1 MGRKVPRSRG
11 KGHNMNDN
19 YITGKPRP
27 ADGRLHI
34 SSLQKALL
42 NPAIYPDLP
51 KEVKFIETH
60 ISLLFLTGNHV
71 YKVKKP
77 VDFGFLD
84 FTSLEKRKYFCEQEV
99 KLNRRLSPDI
109 YLGVVQIT
117 RDRDKISFDGRGEV
131 EEYAVKMKQI
141 PEELLMDKLL
151 EKGRVNQGMMEAL
164 SERLVR
170 FYFSAETNETIK
182 SFGRPERV
190 KQDTDENFE
199 QTQKYV
205 DLVIPKQ
212 FFEEIRSKTNEFFRA
227 QEKLFHQRIASDRI
241 RDCHG
246 DLRLEHIFWGKEISI
261 FDCIE
266 FNQRFRYTDVA
277 ADIAFLAMDL
287 DYHGREDLS
296 EHLIQVYIEKSGDQ
310 ELLYMLDFYKC
321 YRAYV
326 RGKVESFRLDDPNI
340 PEKEKSEALKRAQKY
355 FDLAWR
361 YAQRLK

>member
-1 MGRKVPRSRG
+1 VGF
-11 KGHNMNDN
+11 
-19 YITGKPRP
+19 
-27 ADGRLHI
+27 L
-34 SSLQKALL
+34 
-42 NPAIYPDLP
+42 
-51 KEVKFIETH
+51 ETH
-60 ISLLFLTGNHV
+60 ISLLFFTGNHV

-84 FTSLEKRKYFCEQEV
+84 FTSFEKRKFFCVQEV
-99 KLNRRLSPDI
+99 NLNRRLSPEI
-109 YLGVVQIT
+109 YLGVVKITKDGDQILL
-117 RDRDKISFDGRGEV
+117 DGRGEV
-131 EEYAVKMKQI
+131 VEYAVKMKQI

-151 EKGRVNQGMMEAL
+151 EKKQVTSKMIEAV
-164 SERLVR
+164 SEKLVH
-170 FYFSAETNETIK
+170 FYFTAETNESIK

-199 QTQKYV
+199 QTIRYM
-205 DLVIPKQ
+205 DITIPKDVY
-212 FFEEIRSKTNEFFRA
+212 EEIKNKTNDFFRTK
-227 QEKLFHQRIASDRI
+227 EHILYQRMASDKI

-266 FNQRFRYTDVA
+266 FNERFRYTDVA

-296 EHLIQVYIEKSGDQ
+296 EHLIRAYIGESGDY
-310 ELLYMLDFYKC
+310 ELMGVLDFYKC

-340 PEKEKSEALKRAQKY
+340 PEKEKEEALKRAQKY
-355 FDLAWR
+355 FNLSYR
-361 YAQRLK
+361 YAQRF